1 MRIVTKR
8 SLDCLSMVMVMVGR
22 SVFATSKCFYLMEES
37 ALGGAATVPFMAV
50 GDIVIARRRD
60 GEYRDH

>member
-1 MRIVTKR
+1 
-8 SLDCLSMVMVMVGR
+8 
-22 SVFATSKCFYLMEES
+22 MEES
-37 ALGGAATVPFMAV
+37 ALGGGGEGAATVPFMAV